1 MTARSPDRWYGQDR
15 LGGLRRFA
23 AAITIL
29 NVLGH
34 TLLGFEQSYAQPLVG
49 LAAAYGTEIALELA
63 DAWSKGRK
71 PRFSER
77 GASLVDFLLSA
88 HITGLAVSMLLY
100 ANQRLAPVAFGAAL
114 AIASKSLIRLR
125 IDGADRHVFNPSNLG
140 IAVTLLLFPSIGI
153 APPYMFTENLGH
165 LGDWLL
171 PALVVVLGSLLNARY
186 TRRWPLIAAW
196 LGGFVLQA
204 LLRHTFFGARLE
216 GAFMPMTGVAFLLF
230 TFYMVTDPATT
241 PSRPREQIA
250 FGLAVALAY
259 GTLMRLHIV
268 FDLFFALALV
278 SCGRYLLLLARTF
291 TRRAVQVRTDVGA
304 GALAIAF
311 PSNESERERERK
323 VEV

>member
-1 MTARSPDRWYGQDR
+1 MTAQSRDRWYQQDR

-23 AAITIL
+23 TAITIL

-49 LAAAYGTEIALELA
+49 LAAAYGTEIALELV
-63 DAWSKGRK
+63 DAWSRGRK
-71 PRFSER
+71 PRFMER
-77 GASLVDFLLSA
+77 GASMVDFLLSA

-114 AIASKSLIRLR
+114 AIASKCLIRLHV
-125 IDGADRHVFNPSNLG
+125 DGAERHVFNPSNLG
-140 IAVTLLLFPSIGI
+140 IALTLLLFPSVGI

-165 LGDWLL
+165 VGDWIL
-171 PALVVVLGSLLNARY
+171 PALIVALGTLLNARY

-196 LGGFVLQA
+196 LIGFVLQA
-204 LLRHTFFGARLE
+204 VLRHTFFGARLE

-278 SCGRYLLLLARTF
+278 SCGRYLLLVTQSFARRT
-291 TRRAVQVRTDVGA
+291 VPVRTEVRA
-304 GALAIAF
+304 GALAITV
-311 PSNESERERERK
+311 PSEAERK

>member
-1 MTARSPDRWYGQDR
+1 MNPRSEDRWYQEDR

-23 AAITIL
+23 TAITIL

-49 LAAAYGTEIALELA
+49 LAAAYGTEIALELV

-71 PRFSER
+71 PRFAER

-125 IDGADRHVFNPSNLG
+125 VDGADRHVFNPSNLG
-140 IAVTLLLFPSIGI
+140 IAVTLLLFPSVGI

-165 LGDWLL
+165 AGDWIL
-171 PALVVVLGSLLNARY
+171 PAIIVALGTLLNARY

-204 LLRHTFFGARLE
+204 LLRHTVFDARLE
-216 GAFMPMTGVAFLLF
+216 GALMPMTGVAFLLF

-278 SCGRYLLLLARTF
+278 SCGRYVLLLARSFVRGT
-291 TRRAVQVRTDVGA
+291 APVRTEVRA
-304 GALAIAF
+304 GALAIPV
-311 PSNESERERERK
+311 PSERERK